1 MAGGAETPLMN
12 GGPKC
17 CRRAPRSQQT
27 TAFSVHKRPARL
39 CTLGRAYGQRLMTQG
54 RYN

>member
-1 MAGGAETPLMN
+1 MAGRAEAPLMN

-17 CRRAPRSQQT
+17 CRRAPHSQQT
-27 TAFSVHKRPARL
+27 TAFSVYKRPARL
-39 CTLGRAYGQRLMTQG
+39 CTLGHAYGQRLMTQG